1 MLLSRKQWFAS
12 TILHWLFWLRKDR
25 KWARN
30 ERYIIEE
37 SSSEYEESYIIEESS
52 SEYESESDSMNGME
66 DSDSDTEF
74 DVNDSSYNVAVQPV
88 DQAPDLSDA
97 DIIPWSKVMEGEN
110 GHFEVDFDTTT
121 SGTKHIN
128 SCNKPIDF
136 FYLLYSK
143 QLWNLVVTNTN
154 KYARDQNLSHWED
167 VNFKTMKGFM
177 AIIFNMGLIK
187 KNEIND
193 YWSARNCMN
202 TP

>member
-1 MLLSRKQWFAS
+1 ME
-12 TILHWLFWLRKDR
+12 
-25 KWARN
+25 N
-30 ERYIIEE
+30 ELEI
-37 SSSEYEESYIIEESS
+37 SDEESYIIEESS
-52 SEYESESDSMNGME
+52 SEYESESDSMSGTE
-66 DSDSDTEF
+66 DSDSDIEF
-74 DVNDSSYNVAVQPV
+74 DVNDSSCNVAIQPV

-128 SCNKPIDF
+128 SCNEPIDF

-143 QLWNLVVTNTN
+143 QLWNLVVANTN
-154 KYARDQNLSHWED
+154 KYARDQNLSHWKD
-167 VNFKTMKGFM
+167 VNVKTMKGFM